1 MQGDCGGLFIASP
14 LENQIQRINAT
25 HMEHLLAGNCFTI
38 SESRRCA
45 CRYSSRRD
53 EYCVDCLVGKRDRS
67 RAKQT
72 FMHEKTLTALVCGM

>member
-1 MQGDCGGLFIASP
+1 MQLSISPNKNFVRCCTDRADVMQGDCGGLFIASP

-45 CRYSSRRD
+45 CRYSSRR
-53 EYCVDCLVGKRDRS
+53 EMNIASTV
-67 RAKQT
+67 
-72 FMHEKTLTALVCGM
+72 